1 MLDWNLSILK
11 VEQILFILFAFFAF
25 AQLFYLLVVWLP
37 VLLKNQPVE
46 KNIIPLSVIICAKNE
61 GLNLKRNLSAILEQD
76 HPDFEVIVVDDGST
90 DNTEEVLSEYRKKF
104 PQLKTTSIPL
114 PSDPK
119 FTHGKKLAVTIGV
132 KSAKNNWL
140 VFTDADCKPCSNQW
154 LKSMVPHNSKTE
166 IVLGYGPY
174 SEKKGFLNLF
184 IRYETVNIALMYL
197 GFARLKVP
205 YMGVG
210 RNLAYNKELFIRN
223 KGFASNYNI
232 LSGDDDLFVNET
244 ATKTNTE
251 IQIHPDSYTYSK
263 AEEKLSSYFKQK
275 SRHLTTATS
284 YKPKHVLM
292 LGLEP
297 ISRVWF
303 YLLFILCVYGHNFLI
318 ATLSIFGIRF
328 FSQLTIY
335 SLCNKKLKEP
345 NLWLIFIFFDLM
357 SLIFNFLAYFALIIR
372 PKYSQWK

>member
-1 MLDWNLSILK
+1 MLDWNITILK

-25 AQLFYLLVVWLP
+25 IQLFYLLRVWLP
-37 VLLKNQPVE
+37 VLLSKQPNE
-46 KNIIPLSVIICAKNE
+46 KKTIPLSVIICAKNE
-61 GLNLKRNLSAILEQD
+61 SLNLKRNLSAVLEQD

-90 DNTEEVLSEYRKKF
+90 DTTEDVLSEYRKKF

-132 KSAKNNWL
+132 KSAKNKWL
-140 VFTDADCKPCSNQW
+140 VFTDADCRPDSNQW
-154 LKSMVPHNSKTE
+154 LKSMVPHKPNTE

-174 SEKKGFLNLF
+174 SQKKGLLNKY
-184 IRYETVNIALMYL
+184 IRFETVNIALMYL
-197 GFARLKVP
+197 GFAKMKVP

-210 RNLAYNKELFIRN
+210 RNLAYNKDLFMSN

-244 ATKTNTE
+244 ATKKNTE
-251 IQIHPDSYTYSK
+251 IQIHPESFTYSE
-263 AEEKLSSYFKQK
+263 AEDKLSGYFKQK
-275 SRHLTTATS
+275 SRHLTTANA
-284 YKPKHVLM
+284 YKPKHVFM

-297 ISRVWF
+297 VSRAWF
-303 YLLFILCVYGHNFLI
+303 YLLFVLCLYGHFFPI
-318 ATLSIFGIRF
+318 ATLAIFAIRF

-335 SLCNKKLKEP
+335 TLCNKKLKEP